1 MLFPLMISSSVFA
14 EGYLVT
20 SDLWIKAVINTV
32 EKGPVDAIWQKGGE
46 DTTSRGDT
54 VIWGHFYAS
63 PSDVTWGSE
72 NNPDLF
78 VKIWFD
84 VSGRVDV
91 NFFHVSVPDIEVYS
105 DLPDDGTYDQK
116 GTTTMANRYIRH
128 EYWDDFSSAAIIADH
143 QAAANF
149 SNIPSGY
156 FSLARSTFNIYYGHT
171 SHGSQIIT
179 GMSMLEN
186 ENANYGLPPIHETG
200 PDLGYPTWEPK
211 TREYLDEHPETN
223 LVMWSWCGQLSGYS
237 AEKVNNYLTKMNRL
251 EVDYPNVTFIYMTGH
266 LNGSGPSGTLY
277 ANNNQIRSFCREN
290 SKILFDFADIES
302 YDPDSNYY
310 PDGGDACEWCSTWCN
325 SHVCPSCGHCAHS
338 HCFNCYLKGKAFW
351 WLLARLSG

>member
-1 MLFPLMISSSVFA
+1 MQKFIAAIKKSTLIELIML
-14 EGYLVT
+14 
-20 SDLWIKAVINTV
+20 AVLCA
-32 EKGPVDAIWQKGGE
+32 G
-46 DTTSRGDT
+46 
-54 VIWGHFYAS
+54 AS
-63 PSDVTWGSE
+63 PSFG
-72 NNPDLF
+72 
-78 VKIWFD
+78 
-84 VSGRVDV
+84 
-91 NFFHVSVPDIEVYS
+91 
-105 DLPDDGTYDQK
+105 
-116 GTTTMANRYIRH
+116 
-128 EYWDDFSSAAIIADH
+128 AAIIADH

-156 FSLARSTFNIYYGHT
+156 FSFARSTFNIYYGHT

-223 LVMWSWCGQLSGYS
+223 LVMWSWCGQLSGYG
-237 AEKVNNYLTKMNRL
+237 AEKVNDYLTKMSRL
-251 EVDYPNVTFIYMTGH
+251 EADYPNVTFIYMTGH
-266 LNGSGPSGTLY
+266 LNRSGPSGTLY
-277 ANNNQIRSFCREN
+277 ANNNLIRSFCREN

-302 YDPDSNYY
+302 YDPDGNYY

-325 SHVCPSCGHCAHS
+325 SHVCPSCDHCAHS

-351 WLLARLSG
+351 WLLARLSGWNLLPGEDLGLLNPTYRFWCDWGDHFYTISEAERDYVINNLPCEYEGIAWYAYSNQQSNTLPVYRFWCDWGDHFYTISEIQRDYVINNLPCQYEGIAWYAYPN